1 MNVQAVPIGWTL
13 LCPVLDADKVIVRRR
28 IDLHDSP
35 PLLVYKG
42 SGPRV
47 SSPQPSRLSTSPL
60 TTFPPTL
67 HILRVLIIMK
77 FSTFILSILSAAVY
91 VSAQT
96 PNATTKTAELLE
108 GLQKAPTR
116 LARLNVLADN
126 TDVSTPYRSL
136 WSLKSNMLTQW
147 LFDYTSGLGTT
158 KSAGGN
164 LTAAN
169 VANFPAL
176 FANGLAMT
184 IGQME

>member
-1 MNVQAVPIGWTL
+1 M
-13 LCPVLDADKVIVRRR
+13 
-28 IDLHDSP
+28 
-35 PLLVYKG
+35 
-42 SGPRV
+42 
-47 SSPQPSRLSTSPL
+47 SSPQPSRLSTSPF
-60 TTFPPTL
+60 TTLPATF
-67 HILRVLIIMK
+67 HILRVLTIMK
-77 FSTFILSILSAAVY
+77 FSTFTLSILGAAAC
-91 VSAQT
+91 VSAQS

-116 LARLNVLADN
+116 LARLNVLKDN
-126 TDVSTPYRSL
+126 TDVSSSYLPL
-136 WSLKSNMLTQW
+136 WSLKPNVSAQW

>member
-1 MNVQAVPIGWTL
+1 MSFASTL
-13 LCPVLDADKVIVRRR
+13 TIL
-28 IDLHDSP
+28 
-35 PLLVYKG
+35 
-42 SGPRV
+42 
-47 SSPQPSRLSTSPL
+47 PS
-60 TTFPPTL
+60 TF
-67 HILRVLIIMK
+67 HILRVLITMM
-77 FSTFILSILSAAVY
+77 FSTFILSILGAAAC
-91 VSAQT
+91 VSAPS

-116 LARLNVLADN
+116 LARLNVLKDN
-126 TDVSTPYRSL
+126 TDVSTSCRSRGYVPKPNGL
-136 WSLKSNMLTQW
+136 SQW

-184 IGQME
+184 VGQME